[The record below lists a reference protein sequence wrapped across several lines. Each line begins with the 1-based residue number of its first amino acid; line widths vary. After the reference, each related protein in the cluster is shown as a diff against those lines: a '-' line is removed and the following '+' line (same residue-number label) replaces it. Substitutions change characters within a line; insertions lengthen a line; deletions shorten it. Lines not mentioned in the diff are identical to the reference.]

1 MKKWGIMIF
10 MKIRDGFVTNSSS
23 TNFLIISKEELTEEY
38 LLKKLGFMPDSSI
51 KNAGEQ
57 LVYSILDS
65 IGNGLRWHK
74 FDYKNPT
81 YEDILEVFGKKSAD
95 KFKKLKKKGYKVNMG
110 YTSSDQDYITYFM
123 TCDYFIIDDNDFYMD
138 GRNCVW

>member
-1 MKKWGIMIF
+1 MM
-10 MKIRDGFVTNSSS
+10 IRDGFVTNSSS

-38 LLKKLGFMPDSSI
+38 LLKKLGFKTNSSLR
-51 KNAGEQ
+51 NAGEQ
-57 LVYSILDS
+57 LVYSILES
-65 IGNGLRWHK
+65 IGYGLRWYE
-74 FDYKNPT
+74 FDYKNPK
-81 YEDILEVFGKKSAD
+81 YEDILKVFGKRSAD

-110 YTSSDQDYITYFM
+110 YTRSEDGYMTSFM

>member
-1 MKKWGIMIF
+1 

-38 LLKKLGFMPDSSI
+38 LLEKLGFRHNSPI
-51 KNAGEQ
+51 KNTGKLLAN
-57 LVYSILDS
+57 SILDG

-74 FDYKNPT
+74 FDYENPS
-81 YEDILEVFGKKSAD
+81 YDNILKVFGKKSAE
-95 KFKKLKKKGYKVNMG
+95 KFKKLTKKDYKVYFG
-110 YTSSDQDYITYFM
+110 HTSSDEDYITSFM
-123 TCDYFIIDDNDFYMD
+123 TCDYFLIDNRDFYMD